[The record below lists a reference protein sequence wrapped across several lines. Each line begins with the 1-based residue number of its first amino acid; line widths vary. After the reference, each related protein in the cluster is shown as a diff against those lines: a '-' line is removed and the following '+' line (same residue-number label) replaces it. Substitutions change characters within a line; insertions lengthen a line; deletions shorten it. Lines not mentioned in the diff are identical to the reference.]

1 MSGFFNNAINTLRPA
16 AYSSSSGHRHT
27 QRVQA
32 VTEILGSGLQN
43 LDVKAVI
50 PAKFAQILIAL
61 FAMFRTD
68 THGSEK
74 GVQFLQFALAATQLA
89 LIIALFAQDNNC
101 DDETNELCKSKLL
114 VDLFFEGL
122 LAFSFALAEASKDE
136 TITPPQPAP
145 EATQAAQD
153 SSETPDDVSIT
164 ISGKEK
170 VNHPK
175 LISDDDDEEA
185 QKSTH
190 QSEDEADLERK
201 NTFKA

>member
-74 GVQFLQFALAATQLA
+74 GVQFLQFALAATQLG
-89 LIIALFAQDNNC
+89 LIIALFAEDNTC
-101 DDETNELCKSKLL
+101 DDENNALCKSKLL

-136 TITPPQPAP
+136 ASAPSNTPPDQSTVHDP
-145 EATQAAQD
+145 
-153 SSETPDDVSIT
+153 SELPNHVSIN
-164 ISGKEK
+164 IRDKDSGK
-170 VNHPK
+170 VPTT
-175 LISDDDDEEA
+175 LITEDDEEA

-190 QSEDEADLERK
+190 ESEDEDGLENK

>member
-61 FAMFRTD
+61 FSMFRTD

-74 GVQFLQFALAATQLA
+74 GVQFLQFALAATQLG
-89 LIIALFAQDNNC
+89 LIIALFAEDNTC
-101 DDETNELCKSKLL
+101 EDENNALCKSKLL

-136 TITPPQPAP
+136 TSTPSQTAP
-145 EATQAAQD
+145 EQPTVD
-153 SSETPDDVSIT
+153 DTSELPDHVSI
-164 ISGKEK
+164 
-170 VNHPK
+170 N
-175 LISDDDDEEA
+175 ISDKDKGKGPARLIIEDEEA

-190 QSEDEADLERK
+190 ESEDEDGLDNK
-201 NTFKA
+201 NSFKA

>member
-1 MSGFFNNAINTLRPA
+1 MSGFFNTVMNTIRPA
-16 AYSSSSGHRHT
+16 AYSSTSGHRHT

-61 FAMFRTD
+61 FSMFRTD

-74 GVQFLQFALAATQLA
+74 GVQFLQFALAATQLS
-89 LIIALFAQDNNC
+89 LIIALFAQGNTC
-101 DDETNELCKSKLL
+101 DDEENALCKSKLL

-136 TITPPQPAP
+136 TSLPPQK
-145 EATQAAQD
+145 AQD
-153 SSETPDDVSIT
+153 QPPAVQDSFKAPDHVSINMSDKDKGRQAT
-164 ISGKEK
+164 T
-170 VNHPK
+170 
-175 LISDDDDEEA
+175 LITDDDEEA
-185 QKSTH
+185 QKNH
-190 QSEDEADLERK
+190 ESEDEDSLESK
-201 NTFKA
+201 NTLKA